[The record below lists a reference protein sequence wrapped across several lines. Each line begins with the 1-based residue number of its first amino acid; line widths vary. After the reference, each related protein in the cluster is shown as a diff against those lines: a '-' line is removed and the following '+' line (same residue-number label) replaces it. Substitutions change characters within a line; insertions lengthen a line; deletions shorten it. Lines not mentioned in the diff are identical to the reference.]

1 MDERRFLQ
9 WLSGVP
15 SCAAPDRPRPDGRK
29 RKLQT
34 PPSHDPDADTD
45 TMETP
50 AKRHRGAA
58 TGPGD
63 DQTPRPA
70 RQRPSAPASSL
81 PSTSSKPSWTGS
93 SRGSPIKRKRA
104 MESGDEPLTTMSL
117 ADVGHQ
123 DNMLPTALRRLE
135 LDFKKANGGMPII
148 SWSRKAEI
156 EAAGASGESI
166 LEHHFLPPPS
176 PEAKNPDAESPAF
189 SDVLEICKTAGQYGA
204 MSFDESAWSCGV
216 VYPLL
221 KFAFPRGGQFQLVPC
236 ASARVADRELLPP
249 TCPVGKMID
258 FCIAIDPG
266 WTPGHANASQDA
278 NMSNVALESPQLTIN
293 HATETEAAAAVRLL
307 KSLQH
312 NWSINHTDHL
322 PLTKYP
328 IALSIELKRSDGNA
342 VESETQLGVWQFAH
356 WKMLGL
362 LAETEFDGRSPV
374 VGALESLEFL
384 PGIYIVG
391 HQWRF
396 AATVKNMATGHVTQL
411 IDGTFGNTADIHG
424 IYCIIW
430 GLRRLARHLTEEYW
444 TWFKEK
450 ILRLSPSETDGGHS
464 SSASCL

>member
-34 PPSHDPDADTD
+34 PPSHDPDVDTD

-50 AKRHRGAA
+50 AKRHQGAA

-70 RQRPSAPASSL
+70 RQRPSALASSL
-81 PSTSSKPSWTGS
+81 PSTSSKPSRTDS

-104 MESGDEPLTTMSL
+104 MKSGDEPLTTMSF
-117 ADVGHQ
+117 AGAGRQ
-123 DNMLPTALRRLE
+123 GKMLPTALRRLE

-176 PEAKNPDAESPAF
+176 PEAKNADAESPAF
-189 SDVLEICKTAGQYGA
+189 SDVLEIWETAGQYAA
-204 MSFDESAWSCGV
+204 MSFDD
-216 VYPLL
+216 
-221 KFAFPRGGQFQLVPC
+221 
-236 ASARVADRELLPP
+236 ASARVPDRELLPP
-249 TCPVGKMID
+249 TCPIGKVID
-258 FCIAIDPG
+258 FCVAMDPG
-266 WTPGHANASQDA
+266 WTPGHANASEDA
-278 NMSNVALESPQLTIN
+278 DMSNVALESPQLTIN

-307 KSLQH
+307 KSMQH

-322 PLTKYP
+322 PLTEYP

-362 LAETEFDGRSPV
+362 LAETEFDGRPPV

-430 GLRRLARHLTEEYW
+430 GLRRLARYLTEEYW
-444 TWFKEK
+444 TWFKDK